1 MLETATTVIV
11 AYDGATALAT
21 ASAHSAAGVTLVES
35 VAAMPA
41 ARGRRVGGAVTVAAT
56 VAFPGQGAVLLASDD
71 GQPVYE
77 RLGYHR
83 LERWTVWLN
92 TA

>member
-1 MLETATTVIV
+1 MTA
-11 AYDGATALAT
+11 
-21 ASAHSAAGVTLVES
+21 
-35 VAAMPA
+35 
-41 ARGRRVGGAVTVAAT
+41 AAT

-83 LERWTVWLN
+83 LERWTAWLH